1 MARTP
6 PKMAPIKGK
15 CCTVALIYKT
25 KQKTVSFFFFL
36 TLSDTMALA
45 IVELLLR
52 FLKSRCLTPVA
63 R

>member
-15 CCTVALIYKT
+15 CCTAALINRKKKT
-25 KQKTVSFFFFL
+25 FKNPVCYIVTDFF
-36 TLSDTMALA
+36 TDTMSSV

-52 FLKSRCLTPVA
+52 F
-63 R
+63 